1 MIHFNLN
8 GQSVEVDLESQT
20 PLINVLR
27 DHFGLFGTRYGCG
40 QEACGACT
48 VLIDGKA
55 SYACTVII
63 DELQSRSVQTVEGL
77 GNSDKPH
84 PLQKAF
90 LEEQAGQC
98 GFCLSGMLM
107 KSAALLNSNSN
118 PNENDIR
125 NALNDNLCRCGV
137 HNRIIRAVMA
147 AAKEIRS
154 NGAFSKANSL

>member
-90 LEEQAGQC
+90 
-98 GFCLSGMLM
+98 
-107 KSAALLNSNSN
+107 
-118 PNENDIR
+118 
-125 NALNDNLCRCGV
+125 
-137 HNRIIRAVMA
+137 
-147 AAKEIRS
+147 
-154 NGAFSKANSL
+154 

>member
-27 DHFGLFGTRYGCG
+27 DHFALFGTRYGCG

-107 KSAALLNSNSN
+107 KSASLLNSNSN

>member
-27 DHFGLFGTRYGCG
+27 DHFALFGTRYGCG

>member
-98 GFCLSGMLM
+98 GFCLSGIMMRATAHIDSLATLDR
-107 KSAALLNSNSN
+107 SSIADAL
-118 PNENDIR
+118 DGH
-125 NALNDNLCRCGV
+125 LCRCGA
-137 HNRIIRAVMA
+137 HNRIIEA
-147 AAKEIRS
+147 IRQAGS
-154 NGAFSKANSL
+154 

>member
-1 MIHFNLN
+1 
-8 GQSVEVDLESQT
+8 
-20 PLINVLR
+20 
-27 DHFGLFGTRYGCG
+27 
-40 QEACGACT
+40 
-48 VLIDGKA
+48 
-55 SYACTVII
+55 
-63 DELQSRSVQTVEGL
+63 
-77 GNSDKPH
+77 
-84 PLQKAF
+84 
-90 LEEQAGQC
+90 
-98 GFCLSGMLM
+98 M